1 MSHSFVKLEA
11 VKAANM
17 LQDRLQCLLNALLTT
32 ITLLFISED
41 PDMTHNQFG
50 NIPVSL
56 TNVFLNIQRK
66 MQIVMGAVLLDW
78 NTSMLQPPLLD
89 LSFILP

>member
-1 MSHSFVKLEA
+1 MSYSFVKLAA
-11 VKAANM
+11 VKAADM
-17 LQDRLQCLLNALLTT
+17 LQDRLQCQLNALLTT
-32 ITLLFISED
+32 ITLFISEG
-41 PDMTHNQFG
+41 PDMTRNQFG
-50 NIPVSL
+50 NIPVSM

-66 MQIVMGAVLLDW
+66 MQIVIGAVLLDW

>member
-1 MSHSFVKLEA
+1 MSYSFVKLAA

-17 LQDRLQCLLNALLTT
+17 LQDRLQCQLNALLTT
-32 ITLLFISED
+32 ITLFISED

-50 NIPVSL
+50 NIPVSM

-66 MQIVMGAVLLDW
+66 MQIVIGAVLLDW

-89 LSFILP
+89 LSFTLP